1 MNRLAGRYL
10 LHEPIASGGMAT
22 VHYGRLLGEAGFTR
36 TIAIKRIHPK
46 FMGSGNMVSA
56 LIDEARIASRIQHPN
71 VVPTLDVF
79 VDRGEL
85 FVVMEFVMGETLAR
99 IGSLARER
107 VQAGRELATVV
118 PPAIVAAIGVG
129 MLQGL
134 HAAHEAKDELGKKLE
149 IVHRDVSPQNVLV
162 GAEGLVRV
170 LDFGIAKATVRGNTT
185 EAGQIKGKP
194 KYMAPEQVRGE
205 PLSRRTDLFA
215 TGIVLWELLTGRR
228 MFQSDLEVLSTF
240 AERTLPAPPSRY
252 NPAVPTK
259 LDVVVRRAMAFAPE
273 DRFEDAASF
282 AVALEEAMEVASQ
295 RRVSEW
301 LRGIAGEALEAR
313 ARKVAEIES
322 GAPLGLADAAPSLA
336 PSAAVAGAASR
347 SVARVS
353 VGTAASE
360 VTATAT
366 DAFRRQASASTAAD
380 ADVTVV
386 VPGPEDVTRFAPAA
400 PTALPTAPAAT
411 TSPRSFAPAEV
422 SLSSGS
428 SSAPRVP
435 SRAVRPAAKLVVGA
449 LIAVVVGGG
458 SALVVAAVSASRPQA
473 TPTNL
478 LQLPDARSAASAAA
492 KAEDGRA
499 RSVEPPS
506 AAPQAHETPPAT
518 DLPPADQAPVILP
531 SAALPTAPRSARAPT
546 SAPHPGGESPVSS
559 SAASA
564 LVRPTNPPP
573 VRPDCTVPYVVNA
586 EGLKRFKPECL

>member
-46 FMGSGNMVSA
+46 FMGSGSMVSA
-56 LIDEARIASRIQHPN
+56 LIDEARIASRIRHPN

-99 IGSLARER
+99 ISSLAREK
-107 VQAGRELATVV
+107 VEAGLELATVV

-205 PLSRRTDLFA
+205 RLSRRTDLFA
-215 TGIVLWELLTGRR
+215 AGIVLWELLTGRR
-228 MFQSDLEVLSTF
+228 MFHTDMEVLSTF
-240 AERTLPAPPSRY
+240 AERTVPAPPSRH

-259 LDVVVRRAMAFAPE
+259 LDAVVRRAMAFDPE

-301 LRGIAGEALEAR
+301 LRGIAGVALEAR
-313 ARKVAEIES
+313 ARKVSEIEAN
-322 GAPLGLADAAPSLA
+322 APSLGLADAGRS
-336 PSAAVAGAASR
+336 PSAGAPTAVSP
-347 SVARVS
+347 S
-353 VGTAASE
+353 VGSVDAAAAE
-360 VTATAT
+360 GTATAT
-366 DAFRRQASASTAAD
+366 DAFRLQASESPLGD
-380 ADVTVV
+380 SEVTVV
-386 VPGPEDVTRFAPAA
+386 VPGPEDVTRFAPTV
-400 PTALPTAPAAT
+400 PVGLPTGSPAIPDVSM
-411 TSPRSFAPAEV
+411 SPRSFAAAEV
-422 SLSSGS
+422 SPSSGS
-428 SSAPRVP
+428 TATPQVP
-435 SRAVRPAAKLVVGA
+435 SRALRPRARLGVVA
-449 LIAVVVGGG
+449 LIAVAVGGG
-458 SALVVAAVSASRPQA
+458 AALAVASRPQSA
-473 TPTNL
+473 PEPAPDPTGIPTDL
-478 LQLPDARSAASAAA
+478 LQPPDAPQEVSTGA
-492 KAEDGRA
+492 KADELA
-499 RSVEPPS
+499 RPVDRVS
-506 AAPQAHETPPAT
+506 ASPEIHETP
-518 DLPPADQAPVILP
+518 
-531 SAALPTAPRSARAPT
+531 SAVPAPRSSRAPT
-546 SAPHPGGESPVSS
+546 STSPLVGGERPVSS
-559 SAASA
+559 AAPSA
-564 LVRPTNPPP
+564 LVRPTSAPSTK
-573 VRPDCTVPYVVNA
+573 PDCAVPYVVNA
-586 EGLKRFKPECL
+586 EGFKRFKPECL